1 MDRGTTV
8 MQPRNLLAAALV
20 ALAGPA
26 VAADLPAPSLDDPI
40 LLRKHIMSNVGGAMK
55 LAVPMVK
62 GEAPYDPRVA
72 VGALRVLNTAALGFA
87 GQFPAGSDTGHE
99 TEASPKIWTER
110 AEFDAKLAKFVAD
123 TSEAV
128 KTEPADLDAFRPV
141 FATVAE
147 NCKSCHEAF
156 RVKKN

>member
-1 MDRGTTV
+1 
-8 MQPRNLLAAALV
+8 MQLRTSIAAAILV
-20 ALAGPA
+20 LAGPA
-26 VAADLPAPSLDDPI
+26 IADTPPASIDDPI

-87 GQFPAGSDTGHE
+87 GQFPAGSDTGHG
-99 TEASPKIWTER
+99 TEASPKIWSDR
-110 AEFDAKLAKFVAD
+110 AGFDQALAKFVAD
-123 TSEAV
+123 TGEAV
-128 KTEPADLDAFRPV
+128 KTEPADIDAFRPV
-141 FATVAE
+141 FGMVAE

-156 RVKKN
+156 RIKKN